1 MTTKHTLCPNCGKS
15 LEYWTESDF
24 IECTGCRQQIQ
35 VEPCERE
42 TEQTEN
48 LLEEVKPIEVEV

>member
-1 MTTKHTLCPNCGKS
+1 MQTKFTICPNCGKS

-42 TEQTEN
+42 TEQA
-48 LLEEVKPIEVEV
+48 EETPEEIEVIEVEV